1 MVRIA
6 GFLYAVQQGVT
17 RPALVD
23 PFAVSPIAYLT
34 TGCVFVGLWIV
45 VDAFRP
51 SSLPIATALSG
62 GGLLVVGGASLIA
75 VRPRVLIELLF
86 WNSIAIVG
94 AISITALV
102 WAVVSSTKHAAV
114 VSLLGWSTVF
124 AHVLDA
130 VTTALGL
137 EVFGTIERNPV
148 SASIISAGE
157 LLLADGAGVLLF
169 LVIKIVA
176 ALGVAW
182 LAAGFGTQER
192 EGTGLLVVA
201 GGVGLAP
208 AVHNLVLFSLTV
220 F

>member
-1 MVRIA
+1 
-6 GFLYAVQQGVT
+6 
-17 RPALVD
+17 VD
-23 PFAVSPIAYLT
+23 RR
-34 TGCVFVGLWIV
+34 
-45 VDAFRP
+45 DAFRP

-62 GGLLVVGGASLIA
+62 GGLLVVGGASLLA

-86 WNSIAIVG
+86 WNSVAIVG

-102 WAVVSSTKHAAV
+102 WAVVGSTKHAAV

-124 AHVLDA
+124 AHVFDA

-137 EVFGTIERNPV
+137 EVFGTVERNPV

-157 LLLADGAGVLLF
+157 LLPADGAGVLLF

>member
-1 MVRIA
+1 
-6 GFLYAVQQGVT
+6 
-17 RPALVD
+17 VD
-23 PFAVSPIAYLT
+23 RRRRVSTVVAPYCNRAEWRWT
-34 TGCVFVGLWIV
+34 VG
-45 VDAFRP
+45 
-51 SSLPIATALSG
+51 
-62 GGLLVVGGASLIA
+62 VGGASLLA

-86 WNSIAIVG
+86 WNSVAIVG

-102 WAVVSSTKHAAV
+102 WAVVGSTKHAAV

-124 AHVLDA
+124 AHVFDA

-137 EVFGTIERNPV
+137 EVFGTVERNPV

-157 LLLADGAGVLLF
+157 LLPADGAGVLLF